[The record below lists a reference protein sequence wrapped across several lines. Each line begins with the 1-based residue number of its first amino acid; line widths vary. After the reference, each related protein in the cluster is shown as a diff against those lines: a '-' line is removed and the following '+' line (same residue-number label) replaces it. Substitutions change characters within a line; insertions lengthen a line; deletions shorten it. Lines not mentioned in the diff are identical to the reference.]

1 MNELFENAVIEAADL
16 LLLVFFSA
24 LILIAAW
31 GALWIRT
38 VKKSNPPPYYVS
50 KGKERKEVEKVEP
63 YTIFRAVV
71 NCLKEEKD
79 RK

>member
-1 MNELFENAVIEAADL
+1 LFEDLAIKAADL
-16 LLLVFFSA
+16 LLFVFFST
-24 LILIAAW
+24 LILIVAW
-31 GALWIRT
+31 GALWIRAA
-38 VKKSNPPPYYVS
+38 KKANPPLYYVS
-50 KGKERKEVEKVEP
+50 KGKEKKEVEKVEP

>member
-1 MNELFENAVIEAADL
+1 LFEDVVVKAADL
-16 LLLVFFSA
+16 LLFIFIST
-24 LILIAAW
+24 LILIVAW

-38 VKKSNPPPYYVS
+38 VKKSNPPLYYVS
-50 KGKERKEVEKVEP
+50 KGKEKKEVDNIEP

>member
-1 MNELFENAVIEAADL
+1 LFEDLAIKAADL
-16 LLLVFFSA
+16 LLFVFFST
-24 LILIAAW
+24 LILIVAW

-38 VKKSNPPPYYVS
+38 VKKSNPPLYYVS
-50 KGKERKEVEKVEP
+50 KGKEKKEVEKVEP

>member
-1 MNELFENAVIEAADL
+1 MNKLFENVAIEAADL

-24 LILIAAW
+24 LILIVAW

-38 VKKSNPPPYYVS
+38 VKKSSPPLYFVS
-50 KGKERKEVEKVEP
+50 KGKEKKEVENVEP

>member
-1 MNELFENAVIEAADL
+1 LFEDAVVKGADL
-16 LLLVFFSA
+16 LLFIFLST
-24 LILIAAW
+24 LILLVAW

-38 VKKSNPPPYYVS
+38 VKKSNPPIYYDS
-50 KGKERKEVEKVEP
+50 KGKKKKEVDNVEP

-79 RK
+79 KK

>member
-1 MNELFENAVIEAADL
+1 LFEDVVVNAAGL
-16 LLLVFFSA
+16 LLFIFFST
-24 LILIAAW
+24 LILIVVW

-38 VKKSNPPPYYVS
+38 VKKSNPPTYYVS
-50 KGKERKEVEKVEP
+50 KGKRKKEVDNVEP

-71 NCLKEEKD
+71 NCLKEEKN

>member
-1 MNELFENAVIEAADL
+1 LFEDLAVKAADL
-16 LLLVFFSA
+16 LLFVFFST
-24 LILIAAW
+24 LILIVAW

-38 VKKSNPPPYYVS
+38 VKKSNPPLYYVS
-50 KGKERKEVEKVEP
+50 KGKEKKEVEKVEP

>member
-1 MNELFENAVIEAADL
+1 LFEDVIVKAADL
-16 LLLVFFSA
+16 LLFIFFSTLF
-24 LILIAAW
+24 LIVAW

-38 VKKSNPPPYYVS
+38 VKKSNPPLYYVS
-50 KGKERKEVEKVEP
+50 KGKEKKEVENVEP
-63 YTIFRAVV
+63 YTIFRAVI

>member
-1 MNELFENAVIEAADL
+1 LFEDLAIKAADL
-16 LLLVFFSA
+16 LLFVFFST
-24 LILIAAW
+24 LILIVAW

-38 VKKSNPPPYYVS
+38 VKKSNPPLYYVN
-50 KGKERKEVEKVEP
+50 KGKEKKEVEKVEP

>member
-1 MNELFENAVIEAADL
+1 MLFEDAAVKAADL
-16 LLLVFFSA
+16 LLLVFLST
-24 LILIAAW
+24 LILIVAW

-38 VKKSNPPPYYVS
+38 VKKPNHPLYYIS
-50 KGKERKEVEKVEP
+50 KGKEKKQVQNVEP

>member
-1 MNELFENAVIEAADL
+1 MFEDLAVKAADL
-16 LLLVFFSA
+16 LLFVFLST
-24 LILIAAW
+24 LILIVAW

-38 VKKSNPPPYYVS
+38 VKKSNPPLYYAS
-50 KGKERKEVEKVEP
+50 EKKEKKVEDVEP

>member
-1 MNELFENAVIEAADL
+1 LFEDIAIKAADL
-16 LLLVFFSA
+16 LLLIFFST
-24 LILIAAW
+24 LILIVAW

-38 VKKSNPPPYYVS
+38 VKKSNPPLYYVS
-50 KGKERKEVEKVEP
+50 KGKEKKEVENVEP